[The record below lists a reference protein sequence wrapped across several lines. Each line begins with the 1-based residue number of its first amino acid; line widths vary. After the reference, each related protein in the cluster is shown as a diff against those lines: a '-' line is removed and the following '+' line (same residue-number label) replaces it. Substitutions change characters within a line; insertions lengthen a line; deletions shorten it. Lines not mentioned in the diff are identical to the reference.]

1 MKCPCTVGNTTQ
13 FNVNRYSY
21 DEDGNITKHVHRLN
35 EQHELT
41 ECLQEEC
48 VAWEGG
54 NCQYRGAVN

>member
-1 MKCPCTVGNTTQ
+1 MKCPYTVGNITQ

-21 DEDGNITKHVHRLN
+21 DEDGNITKHVHQLN
-35 EQHELT
+35 EQHELM

-54 NCQYRGAVN
+54 KSG